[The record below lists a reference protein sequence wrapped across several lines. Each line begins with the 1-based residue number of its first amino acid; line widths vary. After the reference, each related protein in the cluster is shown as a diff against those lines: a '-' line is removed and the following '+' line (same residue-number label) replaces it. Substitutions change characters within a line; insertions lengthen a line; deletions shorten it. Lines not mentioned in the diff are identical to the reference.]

1 MKDRV
6 DLCVCVLGMG
16 QVGLPTAMYIK
27 NRGFK
32 VQGYDISKVNIE
44 KARKLGMFATKKWS
58 DVSADIYIICVSTT
72 LKNTDPDMSEV
83 YKVCQLIKEKSTPSL
98 ISVESTV
105 TVGTCRKIHQQIFD
119 RKVSLVHVPHRYW
132 KEDQINHGVKQIR
145 VIGAVDKESLDAGL
159 DFYKE
164 KLKIPL
170 HITSS
175 IEVTEICKIVEN
187 SYRYV
192 QIAYAEELR
201 IICEELGL
209 NFNEVRKASNTKW
222 NIEIME
228 ARDGIKGHCLPKDIW
243 YLMSLVPSSF
253 LLKGA
258 INTDHNYRSWL
269 DKRDGK

>member
-1 MKDRV
+1 
-6 DLCVCVLGMG
+6 LG
-16 QVGLPTAMYIK
+16 QVGLPTAIYIK

-44 KARKLGMFATKKWS
+44 KARKRGIFATKRWS
-58 DVSADIYIICVSTT
+58 EISADIYVISVSTG
-72 LKNTDPDMSEV
+72 LKNNEPDMSEV
-83 YKVCQLIKEKSTPSL
+83 YQVCQLIKKKKTPSL

-105 TVGTCRKIHQQIFD
+105 TVGTCRKIHHQIFNK
-119 RKVSLVHVPHRYW
+119 KVSLVHVPHRYW
-132 KEDQINHGVKQIR
+132 KEDPINHGVNQFR

-164 KLKIPL
+164 KLEIPL
-170 HITSS
+170 HIASS

-187 SYRYV
+187 SYRYI
-192 QIAYAEELR
+192 QISCAEELR
-201 IICEELGL
+201 MICEELGL

-228 ARDGIKGHCLPKDIW
+228 AREGIKGHCLPKDIW

-253 LLKGA
+253 ILKGA
-258 INTDHNYRSWL
+258 ISTDQKYQGWL
-269 DKRDGK
+269 KKRDGK